1 VSAPRADLGI
11 RRMLLALE
19 ASAHELAGVE
29 AAAALAARANAELF
43 GLLVE
48 DEALCRLAELSMA
61 RVHGRFAPAGHSID
75 VAGMNRSLRVFS
87 TRLRERIAKSAEQ
100 AGVRWSFEVV
110 RGRMPAEIARAA
122 SNADLVLLGGG
133 EGAFSIASSSASCV
147 LVRGAAFRLD
157 APRLVV
163 VSGSRASEKA
173 LVTAAELALPGS
185 APWLGVLVAPG
196 SLVDMATW
204 RENAAMVLGRL
215 GRRAQFK
222 MLGSLDATELSA
234 MAVQRGATLIL
245 DSEVLPVEELGALLE
260 RATFP
265 ILLVR

>member
-1 VSAPRADLGI
+1 MSAPRADLGI
-11 RRMLLALE
+11 RRLLLALE

-48 DEALCRLAELSMA
+48 DEALCRLAELSMS
-61 RVHGRFAPAGHSID
+61 RIHGRLAPAGHSID

-87 TRLRERIAKSAEQ
+87 IRAREQIAKTAER

-110 RGRMPAEIARAA
+110 RGHMPAEVARAA
-122 SNADLVLLGGG
+122 SKADLVLLGGG
-133 EGAFSIASSSASCV
+133 ERAFSIASSSASCV

-173 LVTAAELALPGS
+173 LVTAAELASPGAGPS
-185 APWLGVLVAPG
+185 LIVLVAPG
-196 SLVDMATW
+196 SLVEMATW
-204 RENAAMVLGRL
+204 RETAGLILGRL

-222 MLGSLDATELSA
+222 MLGSLDAAGLSA

-245 DSEVLPVEELGALLE
+245 DSEVFPPEELGALLE

-265 ILLVR
+265 IMLVR